1 MVAARMFLPASR
13 CAMIVDEGEDFPDR
27 FKKKLLAFGQE
38 MIWFRKRSGKT
49 TRALNIYT
57 GPSIG

>member
-1 MVAARMFLPASR
+1 
-13 CAMIVDEGEDFPDR
+13 MIVDEGEDFPDR